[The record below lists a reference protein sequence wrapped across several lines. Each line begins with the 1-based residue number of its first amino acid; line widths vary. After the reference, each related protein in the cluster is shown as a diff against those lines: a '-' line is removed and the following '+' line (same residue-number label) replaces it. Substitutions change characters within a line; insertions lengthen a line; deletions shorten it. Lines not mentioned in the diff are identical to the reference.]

1 MGLHK
6 ILNRHTKLI
15 NIYVTVNPQNQEII
29 NIRVCEVKYRI
40 ECFIELK
47 QKQKEDGQINFLG

>member
-1 MGLHK
+1 MELHK

-47 QKQKEDGQINFLG
+47 QNIYV